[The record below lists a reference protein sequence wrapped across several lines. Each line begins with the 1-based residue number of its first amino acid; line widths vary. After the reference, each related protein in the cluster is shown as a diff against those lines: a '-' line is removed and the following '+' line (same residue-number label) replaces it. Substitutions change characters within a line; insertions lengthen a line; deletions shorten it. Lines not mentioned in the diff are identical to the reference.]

1 MRQSQS
7 IVVSG
12 ESGAG
17 KTESAKILMRY
28 ITWRSGAAAP
38 QVSSGAISTVND
50 RIVQSNPILEALGNA
65 KTQRNHN
72 SSRFGKY
79 ISIKFDAHSVPGE
92 LKLLGASIETYLLE
106 KSRIVYQLQGER
118 CDHTLN
124 NPIPNPHPNPSHPN
138 PNPDSKP

>member
-1 MRQSQS
+1 M
-7 IVVSG
+7 
-12 ESGAG
+12 
-17 KTESAKILMRY
+17 
-28 ITWRSGAAAP
+28 
-38 QVSSGAISTVND
+38 SSGATSTVND

-118 CDHTLN
+118 CYHTLN